1 MKCNFFKLFFLLLLP
16 FFSHA
21 QQIIFSEPTRDDI
34 REMNFEIIGKVNKN
48 ILIFHD
54 VRWKYAVNVYDD
66 SMQLKENVPVD
77 FIPNKTINVDF
88 IAYPDFFY
96 LIYQY
101 QKKGVLYCMAAK
113 MGADGKKINEPV
125 QLDTTHVGAFGDNK
139 IYSTIVSED
148 KQKIMVFKIQKID
161 DRFHFVTLLFDKQLQ
176 LIHKTR
182 QSMEYNDRKDV
193 YSEFLLDNDG
203 NLVFAGSLKEGSNS
217 SPSSLYL
224 VIKQA
229 LQDTFSRKKL
239 NLKDAYSDEVKLK
252 VDNVNKK
259 YILNTFYNKE
269 RRSNIDGIYCS
280 IWDAKGDSISASV
293 FTVLGDSIRNF
304 AKSSGNMKFA
314 FNDFFIRNIILK
326 KDGSYLLTAE
336 DFSTQ
341 STGNNNWNRYDYLY
355 GPGSIN
361 SYDYYLYNNGY
372 GGFYRPFGT
381 FGNNQTTRFYYDN
394 ILVIGVSPKG
404 IPQWTE
410 IIHKQQYAD
419 DNDNY
424 LSYCIFNTGSGI
436 HFLYNDISKR
446 STLLSENIIGPDG
459 KSKRNPTIKNYERE
473 YEFMPRFSKQVG
485 ARQVIIPCTY
495 RSQISFAKI
504 DF

>member
-1 MKCNFFKLFFLLLLP
+1 MRLFFLLVVP
-16 FFSHA
+16 ACSNA
-21 QQIIFSEPTRDDI
+21 QQIVFSEPTKENIRD
-34 REMNFEIIGKVNKN
+34 MNFEIIGKVNKN

-66 SMQLKENVPVD
+66 SLQLKEKVAID

-96 LIYQY
+96 LIYQF
-101 QKKGVLYCMAAK
+101 QKKGVLYCMAVK
-113 MGADGKKINEPV
+113 MGADGRKINEPV
-125 QLDTTHVGAFGDNK
+125 ELDTTHVGTFGDNK
-139 IYSTIVSED
+139 IYSTIFSED

-176 LIHKTR
+176 RIHKTR
-182 QSMEYNDRKDV
+182 QSMEYNERKDV
-193 YSEFLLDNDG
+193 YSEFVLDNDG

-217 SPSSLYL
+217 SPSTLYL
-224 VIKQA
+224 IIKQA
-229 LQDTFSRKKL
+229 MQDTFSRKKL

-259 YILNTFYNKE
+259 YILNSFYNKE
-269 RRSNIDGIYCS
+269 RRSNINGIYCA
-280 IWDAKGDSISASV
+280 IWDARGDSNYAAV
-293 FTVLGDSIRNF
+293 FTELGDSIRNF
-304 AKSSGNMKFA
+304 AKSSGSLKFA
-314 FNDFFIRNIILK
+314 FNDFFIRNILLK
-326 KDGSYLLTAE
+326 KDGSYVLTAE

-341 STGNNNWNRYDYLY
+341 STGLNNWNRYDYLY

-372 GGFYRPFGT
+372 GSYYRPFGS
-381 FGNNQTTRFYYDN
+381 FGNNQSTRFYYYN
-394 ILVIGVSPKG
+394 VLVMGVSKTG
-404 IPQWTE
+404 IPEWTE
-410 IIHKQQYAD
+410 IIHKQQFAD

-424 LSYCIFNTGSGI
+424 LSYGIFNTGGGI

-446 STLLSENIIGPDG
+446 NTLLSETIITPDG
-459 KSKRNPTIKNYERE
+459 KSKRNPTIKNYEKE
-473 YEFMPRFSKQVG
+473 YEFMPRFTKQVG
-485 ARQVIIPCTY
+485 PRQVIVPCTY